1 MKQVKKTAS
10 VLEESVTS
18 IYSKPVRVWFFVLN
32 DGERLIAV
40 EGMASLTMPA
50 RGVALLD
57 LINAGCDIVT
67 ARNVLMLISRLT
79 ASQRKPRSKASIEN
93 KQITNN
99 KKIK

>member
-1 MKQVKKTAS
+1 MKPLKKTAS
-10 VLEESVTS
+10 VLEASVKS
-18 IYSKPVRVWFFVLN
+18 MSSKPVRVWFFALD
-32 DGERLIAV
+32 DGERLLAV

-79 ASQRKPRSKASIEN
+79 TSQRKPRSKASIEN
-93 KQITNN
+93 KQTT
-99 KKIK
+99 K